1 MEYILEQRKIANC
14 QIKTF
19 FEFLQVIHILPAIMH
34 CWCTTD
40 K

>member
-1 MEYILEQRKIANC
+1 MEYILEQRKIAKC
-14 QIKTF
+14 QKNPF

-34 CWCTTD
+34 RWCTTD